1 MADKKPAG
9 AGLFDELDIL
19 GNESLNASIFKL
31 NDSYRIVAG
40 TIFILFVIRTP
51 LVKYTL
57 NNGFSLI
64 ADTSVVF
71 IVDYFALN
79 LPHTLTLC
87 RYPLMREKCFIYQLL
102 QLITNL

>member
-1 MADKKPAG
+1 MAAGCHKWADSKICLCMADKKPAG

-19 GNESLNASIFKL
+19 GNESLNVSIFKL
-31 NDSYRIVAG
+31 YDSYRIVAG

-51 LVKYTL
+51 LVKYTI

-64 ADTSVVF
+64 SDTTVVF
-71 IVDYFALN
+71 IGDYFALN

-87 RYPLMREKCFIYQLL
+87 R
-102 QLITNL
+102 